1 MSWRMKSLALLGGI
15 LEIDEYHPATRDTLN
30 QVGDCLLLNKTP
42 IIL

>member
-1 MSWRMKSLALLGGI
+1 MSWRMKSLALLAGI
-15 LEIDEYHPATRDTLN
+15 LEIDEYPATRDTLN